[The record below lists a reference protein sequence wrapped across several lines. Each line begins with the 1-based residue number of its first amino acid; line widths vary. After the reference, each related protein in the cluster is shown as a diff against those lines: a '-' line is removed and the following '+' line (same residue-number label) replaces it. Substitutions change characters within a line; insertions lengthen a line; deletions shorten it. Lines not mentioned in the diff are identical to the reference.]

1 MVYTTNQ
8 PDIVNCAKQYY
19 KDYSTIVNNI
29 PKEKNIYS
37 NTPYDFARVDNN
49 LASSQIAIGGS
60 SNLAQICLSYTYNFD
75 DQKYK
80 DYVCILSTLAQC
92 AIDNAKRT
100 FDIDLNNEI
109 NRIKADMNI
118 PENGYPIFWK
128 TIKEFNDNRY
138 IKRSKTNVKKKEIFY
153 NPELTCPMNYL
164 YENNINVS
172 TPNTPTYSM
181 DNFFVSYPLEINR
194 RKCKAVEGLIEKYS
208 WNLMFKQVNKY
219 EEDSDEFLLMR
230 NDFDEMIEDIR
241 KINISSNYLGLMS
254 WLINRAF
261 TITPQ
266 LKGKKDK
273 TISKLNKNKII
284 LLQTL
289 YSINSKQFLKCFSK
303 NVISIN

>member
-1 MVYTTNQ
+1 M
-8 PDIVNCAKQYY
+8 
-19 KDYSTIVNNI
+19 
-29 PKEKNIYS
+29 
-37 NTPYDFARVDNN
+37 
-49 LASSQIAIGGS
+49 
-60 SNLAQICLSYTYNFD
+60 
-75 DQKYK
+75 
-80 DYVCILSTLAQC
+80 QC

-181 DNFFVSYPLEINR
+181 DNFFISYPLEIDR
-194 RKCKAVEGLIEKYS
+194 RKCKAVEELIEKYS

-241 KINISSNYLGLMS
+241 RINISGNYLGLMS

-261 TITPQ
+261 MITPNMQ
-266 LKGKKDK
+266 
-273 TISKLNKNKII
+273 KLYIVLIQNN
-284 LLQTL
+284 
-289 YSINSKQFLKCFSK
+289 F
-303 NVISIN
+303 

>member
-1 MVYTTNQ
+1 M
-8 PDIVNCAKQYY
+8 
-19 KDYSTIVNNI
+19 
-29 PKEKNIYS
+29 
-37 NTPYDFARVDNN
+37 
-49 LASSQIAIGGS
+49 
-60 SNLAQICLSYTYNFD
+60 
-75 DQKYK
+75 
-80 DYVCILSTLAQC
+80 QC

-118 PENGYPIFWK
+118 PENVYPIFWK

-138 IKRSKTNVKKKEIFY
+138 IKRSKTNVKKKEVFY

-181 DNFFVSYPLEINR
+181 DNFFVNYPLEINR
-194 RKCKAVEGLIEKYS
+194 RKCKAVEELIEKYS
-208 WNLMFKQVNKY
+208 WDLMFKQVNRY
-219 EEDSDEFLLMR
+219 EENSDEFLLMR
-230 NDFDEMIEDIR
+230 NDFDEMVEDIR
-241 KINISSNYLGLMS
+241 RINISSNYLGLMS

-289 YSINSKQFLKCFSK
+289 YSVNSKQFLKCFSK
-303 NVISIN
+303 NITSIN

>member
-1 MVYTTNQ
+1 M
-8 PDIVNCAKQYY
+8 
-19 KDYSTIVNNI
+19 
-29 PKEKNIYS
+29 
-37 NTPYDFARVDNN
+37 
-49 LASSQIAIGGS
+49 
-60 SNLAQICLSYTYNFD
+60 
-75 DQKYK
+75 
-80 DYVCILSTLAQC
+80 QC

-164 YENNINVS
+164 YENNISAS

-181 DNFFVSYPLEINR
+181 DNFFVNYPLEIDR
-194 RKCKAVEGLIEKYS
+194 RKCKAVEELIEKYS
-208 WNLMFKQVNKY
+208 WDLKFNHIIPNDNFN
-219 EEDSDEFLLMR
+219 EELLLLK

-241 KINISSNYLGLMS
+241 KINISGNYLGLMS

-261 TITPQ
+261 MITPNMQ
-266 LKGKKDK
+266 NNNNKIK
-273 TISKLNKNKII
+273 SKLNKNKMI

-289 YSINSKQFLKCFSK
+289 YSVNSKQFLKCFQK
-303 NVISIN
+303 NINYQ